1 MISFIVTG
9 HGKFAEGLFNS
20 VELIMG
26 EIAQAEVISFEED
39 VEDLTNKVTDAIE
52 SLDSGDG
59 VICFTD
65 LAGGTPFNVCSKLA
79 TGKENV
85 RVIGGTNSPM
95 LLTGLMQR
103 EMDID
108 TAVQQVIHEGKDAI
122 KAFQMNKSSY
132 SESSDGL

>member
-1 MISFIVTG
+1 MIGFIVTG

-79 TGKENV
+79 SGKENV

-103 EMDID
+103 ETDID
-108 TAVQQVIHEGKDAI
+108 AAVQQMIHEGKDAI
-122 KAFQMNKSSY
+122 KAFQLNKSSP